1 MFELDDLLNAIEG
14 DVFEEKPVEIEEFV
28 TSKEYL
34 GLMPL
39 SENQLK
45 LVRASTQIYRKE
57 TLKMWLGDKK
67 AEQRWKET
75 FNEIIFILGKGS
87 GKDHCSV
94 ISCAYIVYLLLCL
107 KQPAQYYGYD
117 EGNSFDIIN
126 VAVNADQAKRVF
138 FNNLVKTIKKS
149 PWFEGR
155 YQAKADGSPTTQ
167 NELNF
172 DKNINI
178 YSGHS
183 EREAFEGYNVFFVV
197 LDEISAFAEDSMS
210 TNERANTAEAVYQM
224 YSQSV
229 TSRYPD
235 FGKTVLLS
243 WPRYKGDFIST
254 RYNKVI
260 AEKDVIDRSYTFKL
274 DEELPDGVPGNEF
287 TIEWE
292 EDHII
297 RYEVDRVFALRRP
310 SWEVNPTKKIQH
322 YKKAFFEDPL
332 DSLGR
337 FACQPPDAIAGFF
350 RDHDKIDECFS
361 AVNGV
366 TEEGHFLSIFQ
377 PKEDE
382 TEYFI
387 HVDLAKKHD
396 RCAVAIAHVDRWERR
411 EFAGVPTELRPVV
424 KVDAVRYWTP
434 TKDKTVDF
442 PEVREYIVNL
452 RRRGFNIRRVTF
464 DRWRSDDMIDYLNG
478 IGIKAEVLSV
488 DIKHYT
494 DLAMLVMERRVEG
507 PKIDILLT
515 ELKQLRIMNN
525 GKIDHPRTGSK
536 DLADATCGAVY
547 NCVTYAD
554 SMREIEID
562 VKTSDDLRAEA
573 AARREMEARMA
584 ESTNVIKPP
593 KRTAPDMPAELVD
606 FLDSWTAL

>member
-1 MFELDDLLNAIEG
+1 
-14 DVFEEKPVEIEEFV
+14 
-28 TSKEYL
+28 
-34 GLMPL
+34 
-39 SENQLK
+39 LK
-45 LVRASTQIYRKE
+45 LVRASTQIYTKE
-57 TLKMWLGDKK
+57 TLKAWLGDKK
-67 AEQRWKET
+67 GEQRWRET
-75 FNEIIFILGKGS
+75 FNEVIFILGKGS

-94 ISCAYIVYLLLCL
+94 IACAYIVYLLLCL
-107 KQPAQYYGYD
+107 KNPAAYYGYD

-155 YQAKADGSPTTQ
+155 YAAKPDGSPTTQ
-167 NELNF
+167 NEMNF
-172 DKNINI
+172 DKNINV

-197 LDEISAFAEDSMS
+197 LDEISAFAEDAAS
-210 TNERANTAEAVYQM
+210 TNERANTAEAVYKM

-229 TSRYPD
+229 TSRYPE

-254 RYNKVI
+254 RYESVI
-260 AEKDVIDRSYTFKL
+260 AEREVYERSYTFKL
-274 DEELPDGVPGNEF
+274 NNELPDGIEGNEF

-292 EDHII
+292 EDHIVQ
-297 RYEVDRVFALRRP
+297 YNVDRVFALRRP
-310 SWEVNPTKKIQH
+310 SWEVNPTKKIED
-322 YKKAFFEDPL
+322 YKRAFFDDPL
-332 DSLGR
+332 DSMGR

-350 RDHDKIDECFS
+350 RDHEKIEHSFS
-361 AVNGV
+361 ATNGV

-377 PKEDE
+377 PKEDV
-382 TEYFI
+382 EYFI

-396 RCAVAIAHVDRWERR
+396 RCAVAIGHVDRWERR
-411 EFAGVPTELRPVV
+411 EFAGVAGELRPVV
-424 KVDAVRYWTP
+424 KIDAVRYWTP

-464 DRWRSDDMIDYLNG
+464 DRWRSDDMIDYLNDL
-478 IGIKAEVLSV
+478 GIKAEVLSV

-494 DLAMLVMERRVEG
+494 DLAMLVMERRIEG
-507 PKIDILLT
+507 PKIEILWR

-536 DLADATCGAVY
+536 DLADAVCGAAF
-547 NCVTYAD
+547 NCVAFAG
-554 SMREIEID
+554 SGRD
-562 VKTSDDLRAEA
+562 VEFDVLTSDDLRERLADRTEEA
-573 AARREMEARMA
+573 PVN
-584 ESTNVIKPP
+584 SNVIKPP
-593 KRTAPDMPAELVD
+593 KRQAPDMPSELSD
-606 FLDSWTAL
+606 FLESWTAL